1 MFLFSFS
8 SLRKAQVENGLYPSS
23 YIVPSMAR
31 KDVVYPQCE
40 TEVSFSRK
48 NFFISLKSFSAV
60 SHSCAAHRSQ
70 SEARILL
77 RMKIQVKVCDKPKLS
92 YIAGEHGAR
101 VPYPALHCPSA
112 TRTTDLQIYLHQ
124 TVSDQSHKQHLVLNS
139 ALPSVTASR
148 KQGLL
153 LSCLAKALS

>member
-1 MFLFSFS
+1 M
-8 SLRKAQVENGLYPSS
+8 ENGFFPSS

-31 KDVVYPQCE
+31 KGVVYPQCE
-40 TEVSFSRK
+40 AELSFSRK
-48 NFFISLKSFSAV
+48 NFFINLQSFGAV
-60 SHSCAAHRSQ
+60 SHSCVAHRSQ
-70 SEARILL
+70 SEVRILL
-77 RMKIQVKVCDKPKLS
+77 RMKIQVTVCDKPKLS

-112 TRTTDLQIYLHQ
+112 TGTTALQIYLHQ
-124 TVSDQSHKQHLVLNS
+124 SVSDQSHKQHLVLNS
-139 ALPSVTASR
+139 ALPSATASR